1 MRSTFKLL
9 YFVKRNAV
17 KKNGNA
23 PIIARITIDQ
33 VVAQFNTKLE
43 INPAHWSVEL
53 GKASGRT
60 AEAVHINSMLESIRS
75 TVHQHYHALMAQ
87 DGYVTAELV
96 KNAFRQDSK
105 GTDFD
110 RVLQTAQRTV
120 FAKVKMNTAD
130 KTYSRYELT
139 KKRLME
145 FMKFKYSVSDML
157 IKDINVVFIE
167 DFLLYIKNN
176 YGCSHNTAMKFVQR
190 FRTVV
195 NFAKNTGLVTADP
208 FGSYRVRFERTD
220 RDYLTME
227 EITTIYNHEFSSKR
241 LEQVR
246 DLFIF
251 SCYTALSYIDV
262 CELKQEDIR
271 TGFDGNL
278 WIIRKRHKTNVTS
291 TVRLLDIPKAIL
303 KSTKTNCQTVRFY
316 QLSAIRK

>member
-1 MRSTFKLL
+1 
-9 YFVKRNAV
+9 
-17 KKNGNA
+17 
-23 PIIARITIDQ
+23 
-33 VVAQFNTKLE
+33 
-43 INPAHWSVEL
+43 
-53 GKASGRT
+53 
-60 AEAVHINSMLESIRS
+60 
-75 TVHQHYHALMAQ
+75 
-87 DGYVTAELV
+87 
-96 KNAFRQDSK
+96 
-105 GTDFD
+105 
-110 RVLQTAQRTV
+110 
-120 FAKVKMNTAD
+120 MNTTD

-190 FRTVV
+190 FSHGSKLCQEYGFSDCR
-195 NFAKNTGLVTADP
+195 P

-262 CELKQEDIR
+262 CELKQEDIH

-303 KSTKTNCQTVRFY
+303 EKYKDKLPNGKILPVISNQKMNDYLKEIGTLANFRG
-316 QLSAIRK
+316 IM